1 MDDLIRDLRL
11 ALRGLLRTPAFTIA
25 AIVTLALGIGATTAL
40 FSVVNAVLLRSLGW
54 GEESRLIAVHTE
66 FAGQGLSGL
75 EISAPEYLDLKR
87 APFLQSSG
95 VSSDRTAALQGDQAE
110 RVNTGYATGSF
121 FTTLGVAPLYG
132 RVFEEAEDKEG
143 DDGVALVS
151 YAAFRKRYNSDPA
164 LVGRSVTLNGRPRV
178 VVGILPE
185 RFRWSKA
192 NEFWLPFGFSADEL
206 GTQRGNRYLN
216 AVGRLAPGVNLAAA
230 QAGIAAYAKQLTEQY
245 PKWYRGSARWSLSFE
260 PLRDTFVGAARAP
273 LFLLFGAV
281 LLVLLIACGNVANLL
296 LSRGAARAR
305 EMAVR
310 SALGAGRTRLVRQL
324 LTESALL
331 GLFGTAAGVLVAEWS
346 LTALLTAAP
355 PAVRALADL
364 SLDRPVLAFAAGLSL
379 FTTLIFGLLPALQSS
394 RADLRSALQSFV
406 GPRAGKLRSALVV
419 AQVALSLLLL
429 AGAGLMLRS
438 FARLLDVPKGFE
450 TQSVIAA
457 QVSLGGAA
465 YAKEEAQAA
474 YWTEA
479 VRRAAALPGVE
490 SAGAVNVPPLG
501 GTTDWSYAIEG
512 YVPRA
517 GESEADDQFRRAT
530 AGYFRT
536 LRIPVVRGRE
546 FSEGDDA
553 KAKLVMLVNEA
564 WVRRFFP
571 GQDVLG
577 KRLQM
582 GSDKSP
588 WRTVIGVVG
597 DAHDKGLDQPTP
609 PVLYAAQAQMPDDQL
624 TLFVRTNGTNVM
636 PQLRQALASIDRSQ
650 PLDFIEPFEARIGT
664 ALAPRRFPLQLFAA
678 FAALALILSA
688 VGIYGVTAYGVTQRT
703 REIGVRIA
711 IGATSTE
718 VVRMV
723 VRSAVRLAALGVAIG
738 LCAALLMARLL
749 ESQLFGVSSRD
760 PLTYAAISILLA
772 LVALAA
778 SVLPALRAA
787 RTDPMTALR
796 SE

>member
-11 ALRGLLRTPAFTIA
+11 ALRGLVRTPAFTVA

-87 APFLQSSG
+87 APFLQSTG

-121 FTTLGVAPLYG
+121 FTTLGVSPLFG

-143 DDGVALVS
+143 NDGVALVS
-151 YAAFRKRYNSDPA
+151 YAAFRKRYNSDPT

-178 VVGILPE
+178 IVGILPE
-185 RFRWSKA
+185 KFRWSKA

-206 GTQRGNRYLN
+206 ATQRGNRYLN
-216 AVGRLAPGVNLAAA
+216 AVGRLAPGVTMAAA
-230 QAGIAAYAKQLTEQY
+230 QAGMAAYAKQLTDQY

-260 PLRDTFVGAARAP
+260 PLRDTFVGAAKAP

-324 LTESALL
+324 LTESVLL
-331 GLFGTAAGVLVAEWS
+331 GLFGAAAGVVVAEWS

-355 PAVRALADL
+355 PSVRALADL
-364 SLDRPVLAFAAGLSL
+364 SLDRAVLIFAAGLSL
-379 FTTLIFGLLPALQSS
+379 FTTLLFGLLPALQSS
-394 RADLRSALQSFV
+394 RADLGTALQSFV
-406 GPRAGKLRSALVV
+406 EPRAGRLRSALVV
-419 AQVALSLLLL
+419 GQVALSLLLL

-438 FARLLDVPKGFE
+438 FGRLLDVAPGFE
-450 TQSVIAA
+450 THDVIAA

-465 YAKEEAQAA
+465 YAKEDARAA
-474 YWTEA
+474 YWAEA
-479 VRRAAALPGVE
+479 VRRASALPGVE
-490 SAGAVNVPPLG
+490 SAGAINVPPLG
-501 GTTDWSYAIEG
+501 GTTDWSYNIEG

-517 GESEADDQFRRAT
+517 GESFPDDQFRRAT

-536 LRIPVVRGRE
+536 LRVPVVRGRE
-546 FSEGDDA
+546 FSETDDA
-553 KAKLVMLVNEA
+553 KAPLVMLVNEA

-582 GSDKSP
+582 GSDKDP

-624 TLFVRTNGTNVM
+624 TLFVRTNGTPVA
-636 PQLRQALASIDRSQ
+636 LRQALASIDLSQ
-650 PLDFIEPFEARIGT
+650 PLDFLEPFEARIAT

-723 VRSAVRLAALGVAIG
+723 LRSALKLAALGVAIG
-738 LCAALLMARLL
+738 LCAALVLARLL
-749 ESQLFGVSSRD
+749 ESQLFGVSARD
-760 PLTYAAISILLA
+760 PLTYASISLLLA
-772 LVALAA
+772 LVAICA
-778 SVLPALRAA
+778 SFVPALRAA